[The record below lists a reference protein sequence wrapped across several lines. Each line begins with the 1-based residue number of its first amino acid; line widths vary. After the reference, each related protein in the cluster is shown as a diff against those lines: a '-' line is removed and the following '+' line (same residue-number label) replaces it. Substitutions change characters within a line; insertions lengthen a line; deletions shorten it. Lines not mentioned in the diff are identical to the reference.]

1 MTATTMDP
9 TIERPDLPAIP
20 ALDGAPI
27 DQWDTYAV
35 IHCGEVR
42 AEIVRF
48 SYWHPNDGVDS
59 VEVSFD
65 ARLHVPDV
73 GVGLANIHSDDTHKL
88 HCVAQ
93 VAKRAAF
100 LVEEARRRYAT
111 WAAATRASVTYE
123 APA

>member
-1 MTATTMDP
+1 MTTATMGP

-20 ALDGAPI
+20 ALGGAPI

-35 IHCGEVR
+35 VRCGEVH

-48 SYWHPNDGVDS
+48 CCWHPNDGVDS

-73 GVGLANIHSDDTHKL
+73 GVGIANIHSDDTHTL

-93 VAKRAAF
+93 VATQAAV
-100 LVEEARRRYAT
+100 LVDEARHRYAM
-111 WAAATRASVTYE
+111 WAAA
-123 APA
+123 